1 MKRLLA
7 MLCVGAMLVTG
18 CGSGG
23 SETSEPT
30 EKPSQGNK
38 YVEQDFYSVPDELLD
53 EDEIQV
59 TSKFP
64 PTGKKTDDQKYNI
77 QNHGDYRQMQRE
89 SRRFIS
95 MQ

>member
-1 MKRLLA
+1 MKRLLV

-23 SETSEPT
+23 SKTSEPT
-30 EKPSQGNK
+30 ENHHREISMLNRIFTVYRMSYWMKMK
-38 YVEQDFYSVPDELLD
+38 FRLL
-53 EDEIQV
+53 I
-59 TSKFP
+59 
-64 PTGKKTDDQKYNI
+64 
-77 QNHGDYRQMQRE
+77 YRQMQRE

>member
-1 MKRLLA
+1 MKRLLV

-38 YVEQDFYSVPDELLD
+38 YVEQDFYKIGRAHV
-53 EDEIQV
+53 
-59 TSKFP
+59 
-64 PTGKKTDDQKYNI
+64 
-77 QNHGDYRQMQRE
+77 
-89 SRRFIS
+89 
-95 MQ
+95 

>member
-1 MKRLLA
+1 MKRLLV

-23 SETSEPT
+23 SKTSEPT

-38 YVEQDFYSVPDELLD
+38 YVEQDFYNVL
-53 EDEIQV
+53 I
-59 TSKFP
+59 
-64 PTGKKTDDQKYNI
+64 
-77 QNHGDYRQMQRE
+77 YRRMQRE

-95 MQ
+95 MR

>member
-30 EKPSQGNK
+30 EKPSQEISMLNRIFTV
-38 YVEQDFYSVPDELLD
+38 YRMSYSMKMKFRLL
-53 EDEIQV
+53 I
-59 TSKFP
+59 
-64 PTGKKTDDQKYNI
+64 
-77 QNHGDYRQMQRE
+77 YRQMQRE

-95 MQ
+95 MR

>member
-23 SETSEPT
+23 SERVSRRKNHHREISMLNRIFTVYRMSYWM
-30 EKPSQGNK
+30 KMK
-38 YVEQDFYSVPDELLD
+38 FRLL
-53 EDEIQV
+53 I
-59 TSKFP
+59 
-64 PTGKKTDDQKYNI
+64 
-77 QNHGDYRQMQRE
+77 YRQMQRE